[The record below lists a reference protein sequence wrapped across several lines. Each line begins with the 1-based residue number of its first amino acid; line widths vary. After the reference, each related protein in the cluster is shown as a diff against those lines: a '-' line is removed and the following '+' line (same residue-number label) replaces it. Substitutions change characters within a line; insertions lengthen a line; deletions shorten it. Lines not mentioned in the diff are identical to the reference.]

1 MPKPKKEGR
10 FLNVKLE
17 NRIYDRFEEY
27 IEEVGQSKTTA
38 IERILK
44 GFLDQRDEQ
53 KKQAENSLKK

>member
-53 KKQAENSLKK
+53 KKQAENSLTK

>member
-1 MPKPKKEGR
+1 MPKHKKEGR

-44 GFLDQRDEQ
+44 SFLDQRDEQ
-53 KKQAENSLKK
+53 KKQAENSLTK

>member
-17 NRIYDRFEEY
+17 NQIYDRFEEY

-53 KKQAENSLKK
+53 KKQAENSLTK